1 MEGMRGRPIY
11 GFAWESVRDS
21 DWGDIDPW
29 NTGCGIS
36 PDPERTDVLLSLII
50 IAIGFALLVF
60 GANFLVDGACNIARR
75 LGMPDRVA
83 GLTIVAIG
91 TSLPELVVSITSAAG
106 GHADMAFG
114 NVVGS
119 CLANLLLIL
128 GLSAVIAPVTLS
140 RSTQR
145 FEIPVSV
152 AATALLALFANTD
165 GQVTLVEG
173 IILLVAFAAFV
184 VRTAVVGLSEG
195 ASEKDAETEADA
207 ADADPVAEPLVFR
220 SAIMV
225 VLGIAMLKF
234 GADFVVDNSVEIASA
249 LGISERIIGITVVA
263 LGTCLPELVTSV
275 VAAFRGNSDI
285 AVGNV
290 VGSNISNLL
299 LVMGGPALVANI
311 PYDAAYNVDLALL
324 AIFSLALVGF
334 AFIGRR
340 HEMSRAN
347 GVIFVVLYAAYIATS
362 VLR

>member
-1 MEGMRGRPIY
+1 M
-11 GFAWESVRDS
+11 
-21 DWGDIDPW
+21 
-29 NTGCGIS
+29 
-36 PDPERTDVLLSLII
+36 LLSLII
-50 IAIGFALLVF
+50 IAVGFAMLIF
-60 GANFLVDGACNIARR
+60 GANWLVDGACSIAAR
-75 LGMPDRVA
+75 LGVPERVA

-91 TSLPELVVSITSAAG
+91 TSLPELVVSVTSAVG

-114 NVVGS
+114 NVMGS

-152 AATALLALFANTD
+152 AACGLLALVANTD
-165 GQVTLVEG
+165 GQVTMLEG
-173 IILLVAFAAFV
+173 VVLLAAFAAFV
-184 VRTAVVGLSEG
+184 ARTVVVGLKEG
-195 ASEKDAETEADA
+195 AGEKDADQKGAPA
-207 ADADPVAEPLVFR
+207 GEPASPTRPSNTLR
-220 SAIMV
+220 DLALIV
-225 VLGIAMLKF
+225 VGIALLKF
-234 GADFVVDNSVEIASA
+234 GADFVVDNATAIASA
-249 LGISERIIGITVVA
+249 MGISERIIGITVVA

-299 LVMGGPALVANI
+299 LVMGGPALFSNI
-311 PYDAAYNVDLALL
+311 AYDPVYNADLVLL
-324 AIFSLALVGF
+324 AIFSLVLVGF

-347 GVIFVVLYAAYIATS
+347 GVVFVVLYVAYIATS

>member
-1 MEGMRGRPIY
+1 MLI
-11 GFAWESVRDS
+11 
-21 DWGDIDPW
+21 
-29 NTGCGIS
+29 
-36 PDPERTDVLLSLII
+36 SLIV
-50 IAIGFALLVF
+50 IAIGFALLIF
-60 GANFLVDGACNIARR
+60 GANWLVDGACSIAAR
-75 LGMPDRVA
+75 LGVPERVA

-91 TSLPELVVSITSAAG
+91 TSLPELVVSVTSAVA

-114 NVVGS
+114 NVMGS

-152 AATALLALFANTD
+152 VACGLLALVANTD
-165 GQVTLVEG
+165 GQVTMLEG
-173 IILLVAFAAFV
+173 VVLLVAFAAFV
-184 VRTAVVGLSEG
+184 ARTVVVGLSEG
-195 ASEKDAETEADA
+195 AEEKDADEKDVAPEVQNEA
-207 ADADPVAEPLVFR
+207 R
-220 SAIMV
+220 SDTSRPSNVLRDLALIV
-225 VLGIAMLKF
+225 VGIAMLKF
-234 GADFVVDNSVEIASA
+234 GADFVVDNATAIASA
-249 LGISERIIGITVVA
+249 MGISERIIGITVVA

-299 LVMGGPALVANI
+299 LVMGGPALFSNI
-311 PYDAAYNVDLALL
+311 AYDPVYTVDLALL

-334 AFIGRR
+334 AFISRR

-347 GVIFVVLYAAYIATS
+347 GVVFVVLYAAYIATS
-362 VLR
+362 LLR

>member
-1 MEGMRGRPIY
+1 M
-11 GFAWESVRDS
+11 
-21 DWGDIDPW
+21 
-29 NTGCGIS
+29 
-36 PDPERTDVLLSLII
+36 LLNLII
-50 IAIGFALLVF
+50 IAIGFALLIF
-60 GANFLVDGACNIARR
+60 GANWLVEGSCNIAAR
-75 LGMPDRVA
+75 LGVPERVA

-91 TSLPELVVSITSAAG
+91 TSLPELVVSVTSAVA

-114 NVVGS
+114 NVMGS

-152 AATALLALFANTD
+152 AACALLVLLANTD
-165 GQVTLVEG
+165 GQVTMIEG
-173 IILLVAFAAFV
+173 VILLAAFAAFV
-184 VRTAVVGLSEG
+184 IRTVVVGLKEG
-195 ASEKDAETEADA
+195 AGEKAAQDAELEAEFEAEGRSSNLIRDVLFI
-207 ADADPVAEPLVFR
+207 VA
-220 SAIMV
+220 
-225 VLGIAMLKF
+225 GIAMLKF
-234 GADFVVDNSVEIASA
+234 GADFVVDNSVSIASA

-299 LVMGGPALVANI
+299 LVMGGPALFSNI
-311 PYDAAYNVDLALL
+311 AYDPVYNVDLALL
-324 AIFSLALVGF
+324 AIFSVVLVGF

-347 GVIFVVLYAAYIATS
+347 GVVFVVLYAAYIATS

>member
-1 MEGMRGRPIY
+1 M
-11 GFAWESVRDS
+11 
-21 DWGDIDPW
+21 
-29 NTGCGIS
+29 
-36 PDPERTDVLLSLII
+36 LLSLVII
-50 IAIGFALLVF
+50 VLGFALLIF
-60 GANFLVDGACNIARR
+60 GANFLVDGACSIAAR
-75 LGMPDRVA
+75 LGVPERVA

-91 TSLPELVVSITSAAG
+91 TSLPELVVSVTSAVG

-114 NVVGS
+114 NVMGS

-152 AATALLALFANTD
+152 AACGLLALVANTD
-165 GQVTLVEG
+165 GQVTLV
-173 IILLVAFAAFV
+173 AFV
-184 VRTAVVGLSEG
+184 ARTVVVGLGEG
-195 ASEKDAETEADA
+195 ATEKESAPE
-207 ADADPVAEPLVFR
+207 DPDTGVVSSNTFR
-220 SAIMV
+220 DLLFIV
-225 VLGIAMLKF
+225 GGIAMLKF
-234 GADFVVDNSVEIASA
+234 GADFVVDNSVEIAGA
-249 LGISERIIGITVVA
+249 MGISERVIGITVVA

-299 LVMGGPALVANI
+299 LVMGGPALSANI
-311 PYDAAYNVDLALL
+311 PYDPAYNVDLALL
-324 AIFSLALVGF
+324 ALFSAVLVGF

-347 GVIFVVLYAAYIATS
+347 GVVFVVLYAAYIATS
-362 VLR
+362 VMR

>member
-1 MEGMRGRPIY
+1 MLI
-11 GFAWESVRDS
+11 
-21 DWGDIDPW
+21 
-29 NTGCGIS
+29 
-36 PDPERTDVLLSLII
+36 SLIV
-50 IAIGFALLVF
+50 IAIGFALLIF
-60 GANFLVDGACNIARR
+60 GANWLVDGACSIAAR
-75 LGMPDRVA
+75 LGVPERVA

-91 TSLPELVVSITSAAG
+91 TSLPELVVSVTSAVA

-114 NVVGS
+114 NVMGS

-152 AATALLALFANTD
+152 VACGLLALVANTD
-165 GQVTLVEG
+165 DQVTMLEG
-173 IILLVAFAAFV
+173 VVLLVAFAAFV
-184 VRTAVVGLSEG
+184 ARTVAVGLTEG
-195 ASEKDAETEADA
+195 AEEKDAGEKDVAPEVQSEAQSDA
-207 ADADPVAEPLVFR
+207 PRPSNALRDLAL
-220 SAIMV
+220 IV
-225 VLGIAMLKF
+225 VGIAMLKF
-234 GADFVVDNSVEIASA
+234 GADFVVDNATAIASA
-249 LGISERIIGITVVA
+249 MGISERIIGITVVA

-299 LVMGGPALVANI
+299 LVMGGPALFSNI
-311 PYDAAYNVDLALL
+311 AYDPVYNVDLALL
-324 AIFSLALVGF
+324 AIFSLTLVGF

-347 GVIFVVLYAAYIATS
+347 GVVFVVLYAAYIATS
-362 VLR
+362 LLR

>member
-1 MEGMRGRPIY
+1 MLI
-11 GFAWESVRDS
+11 
-21 DWGDIDPW
+21 
-29 NTGCGIS
+29 
-36 PDPERTDVLLSLII
+36 SLIV
-50 IAIGFALLVF
+50 IAIGFALLIF
-60 GANFLVDGACNIARR
+60 GANWLVDGACSIAAR
-75 LGMPDRVA
+75 LGVPERVA

-91 TSLPELVVSITSAAG
+91 TSLPELVVSVTSAVA

-114 NVVGS
+114 NVMGS

-152 AATALLALFANTD
+152 VACGLLALVANTD
-165 GQVTLVEG
+165 GQVTMLEG
-173 IILLVAFAAFV
+173 VVLLVAFAAFV
-184 VRTAVVGLSEG
+184 ARTVVVGLSEG
-195 ASEKDAETEADA
+195 AEEKDADEKDVAPEVQNEA
-207 ADADPVAEPLVFR
+207 R
-220 SAIMV
+220 SDTSRPSNVLRDLALIV
-225 VLGIAMLKF
+225 VGIAMLKF
-234 GADFVVDNSVEIASA
+234 GANFVVDNATAIASA
-249 LGISERIIGITVVA
+249 MGISERIIGITVVA

-299 LVMGGPALVANI
+299 LVMGGPALFSNI
-311 PYDAAYNVDLALL
+311 AYDPVYNVDLALL

-347 GVIFVVLYAAYIATS
+347 GVVFVVLYAAYIATS
-362 VLR
+362 LLR